1 LEEVRRKTFI
11 TKRIRKFIIRFV
23 PAESLQ
29 VTERMVIYMTDMDY
43 MGLAIQLA
51 KKGCGWVNPNPMVG
65 AVIVKDGQI
74 IGQGYHEKYGALHA
88 ERNALA
94 SCRISPEGATIYV
107 TLEPCCH
114 YGKTPPCTDAI
125 FKSGIRRV
133 VIGSLDPN
141 PLVSGK
147 GIEILR
153 SRGIE
158 VTESILKDECDA
170 LNESFFHYIQT
181 GTPYVIMKYAMT
193 LDGKIATYTGKS
205 QWITGEEARQHVQ
218 EDRHRYSAI
227 MVGIGTIL
235 ADDPMLT
242 CRLENG
248 KNPLRIICD
257 TNLKTPLNSKVVTT
271 SNIAETLFATTVK
284 DHEKHRPYLE
294 AGCDV
299 AVLPERDGHIDLNCL
314 MSVLG
319 EKKIDNILLEG
330 GGTLNWSALQS
341 RIVNKIQAY
350 IAPKLF
356 GGNGKAPLAGFGVDS
371 PDNAF
376 RLSKFKITPIGED
389 ILLESGVI

>member
-1 LEEVRRKTFI
+1 
-11 TKRIRKFIIRFV
+11 
-23 PAESLQ
+23 
-29 VTERMVIYMTDMDY
+29 MVIYMMDMEY
-43 MGLAIQLA
+43 MCLAIQLA

-94 SCRISPEGATIYV
+94 SCRTSPAGATIYV

-114 YGKTPPCTDAI
+114 FGKTPPCTDAI
-125 FKSGIRRV
+125 LESGIRRV
-133 VIGSLDPN
+133 VIGSMDPN
-141 PLVSGK
+141 PQVSGK

-158 VTESILKDECDA
+158 VTEGIRKEECDA

-181 GTPYVIMKYAMT
+181 GTPYVVMKYAMT

-205 QWITGEEARQHVQ
+205 QWITGEEARQRVQ

-257 TNLKTPLNSKVVTT
+257 THLNTPLNSKVITT
-271 SNIAETLFATTVK
+271 SNIAGTLLATAVK
-284 DHEKHRPYLE
+284 DREKHQPYLE

-299 AVLPERDGHIDLNCL
+299 AVLPEKDGYIDLRRL
-314 MSVLG
+314 MSMLG
-319 EKKIDNILLEG
+319 EKKIDSVLLEG

-341 RIVNKIQAY
+341 RVVNKVQAY

-356 GGNGKAPLAGFGVDS
+356 GGSGKAPLSGLGVDC

-376 RLSKFKITPIGED
+376 RLSKFKITSIGDD
-389 ILLESGVI
+389 ILLESEVI